1 MSYMISTRGRYALR
15 AMIDLAEQET
25 DRAVPLRDIAER
37 QGISLKYLEAIMPGL
52 KDSGLVIGTAGKG
65 GGYKLAKPAS
75 EYSIA
80 EILEATEDQLAPV
93 ACLGDD
99 FKCERAD
106 VCKTLPM
113 WRKLNSMI
121 LDYLESVKL
130 TDLM

>member
-1 MSYMISTRGRYALR
+1 MSYMISTKGRYALR
-15 AMIDLAEQET
+15 AMVDLAEQGNDHT
-25 DRAVPLRDIAER
+25 VPLRDIAER
-37 QGISLKYLEAIMPGL
+37 QDISLKYLEAIMPGL

-75 EYSIA
+75 EYSIS
-80 EILEATEDQLAPV
+80 EILSASEDQIAPV
-93 ACLGDD
+93 ACLGID
-99 FKCERAD
+99 FKCERSD

-121 LDYLESVKL
+121 LKYLESVKL